1 MLNKF
6 CFFVIFLALFF
17 LPACTS
23 SPTVVGFDTAV
34 AETQAAIPT
43 QTPYPTYTPF
53 PTYTPLPPTPYPTK
67 IQYQES
73 FSIRLFP
80 GVEAS
85 LIYASET
92 GTEFWLDFPQ
102 NATLQPARV
111 MIIPGLST
119 TYSSDLD
126 FHGDAF
132 DLLAGP
138 GDQMEGFKRYS
149 FNEPISVSIK
159 FAVISQPLEK
169 LALYYWT
176 GSDWEKVETVCNLP
190 LPSSDTTT
198 NTIKTFICSP
208 GTYAVF
214 SPGGN

>member
-1 MLNKF
+1 MLNKL
-6 CFFVIFLALFF
+6 CFSVIALALLT
-17 LPACTS
+17 LPACSPS
-23 SPTVVGFDTAV
+23 SSAVDINTAV
-34 AETQAAIPT
+34 AKTQAALPT
-43 QTPYPTYTPF
+43 PTPYPTYTPF
-53 PTYTPLPPTPYPTK
+53 PTYTSLPPTPYPTK

-73 FSIRLFP
+73 FSVRLFP
-80 GVEAS
+80 GIEAS

-119 TYSSDLD
+119 TYSSNLV

-132 DLLAGP
+132 DLLAGL
-138 GDQMEGFKRYS
+138 GDQMEGFKQYS

-159 FAVISQPLEK
+159 FAAISQPLEE

-176 GSDWEKVETVCNLP
+176 GSDWKKVETVCNLP
-190 LPSSDTTT
+190 LPSLDTTT
-198 NTIKTFICSP
+198 NTIKTSICSP